1 MLDYILR
8 FIVTLLII
16 TGIAFLIPTLVI
28 FFLQVLITVSVFL
41 VILFV
46 LSLFY
51 KGKTD
56 DEIRLEETNRQ
67 VEEAKKAL
75 DTFSIN
81 KWGVWIMIL
90 KFLKQLFC
98 FPHHYEQELSPFD
111 DEWWEE
117 CRKCDKTRKVKKVI
131 I

>member
-16 TGIAFLIPTLVI
+16 AGIAFLIPTLVI

-51 KGKTD
+51 KEDK
-56 DEIRLEETNRQ
+56 DE
-67 VEEAKKAL
+67 
-75 DTFSIN
+75 SI
-81 KWGVWIMIL
+81 
-90 KFLKQLFC
+90 
-98 FPHHYEQELSPFD
+98 HTE
-111 DEWWEE
+111 
-117 CRKCDKTRKVKKVI
+117 
-131 I
+131 

>member
-16 TGIAFLIPTLVI
+16 TGVAFILPTLAI

-51 KGKTD
+51 KGDK
-56 DEIRLEETNRQ
+56 DESE
-67 VEEAKKAL
+67 
-75 DTFSIN
+75 
-81 KWGVWIMIL
+81 
-90 KFLKQLFC
+90 
-98 FPHHYEQELSPFD
+98 
-111 DEWWEE
+111 
-117 CRKCDKTRKVKKVI
+117 
-131 I
+131 